1 MREYHYRWQRS
12 WPAEYRSAFQTF
24 LYRSFPQGGHG
35 GNARVARV
43 GTNVPACS
51 IPCRNRSP
59 FQCTTSAPY
68 QPASTIKLLMAD
80 AGSRR
85 GNCGGNVERKH
96 TAAAKQGRL
105 CDSDNIK
112 FQDTLDQLYLKLA
125 AHRFIYKVIEISGSV
140 IKAARRQAAYVPL
153 IALQNAADGRFIAL
167 RGSMN
172 HRKRKQRLF
181 SVTLRMQEITHRHP
195 PFVFLVQQ
203 GCPTVYAVL
212 SAAPCPAALRSLGHS
227 YP

>member
-1 MREYHYRWQRS
+1 M
-12 WPAEYRSAFQTF
+12 
-24 LYRSFPQGGHG
+24 
-35 GNARVARV
+35 ARV

-68 QPASTIKLLMAD
+68 QPASTIKPLMAD
-80 AGSRR
+80 AGSQR
-85 GNCGGNVERKH
+85 GNCGGNAERKH

-125 AHRFIYKVIEISGSV
+125 AHRFIHEVIEISGSV
-140 IKAARRQAAYVPL
+140 IKAARRQAAYVSL
-153 IALQNAADGRFIAL
+153 IALQNAADSCFIAL

-172 HRKRKQRLF
+172 HRKRKQSLI
-181 SVTLRMQEITHRHP
+181 SVTLRKVIPLNNSHKVVHIFQRGYIP
-195 PFVFLVQQ
+195 VGFDIFK
-203 GCPTVYAVL
+203 VL
-212 SAAPCPAALRSLGHS
+212 SGACWPHSCSFTRCFNSALVILI
-227 YP
+227 PPI